1 VKVADVMVTT
11 PFSISPDALAV
22 EAAEMLDRFKR
33 NQLLVVDARGVL
45 VGVLHTQDLMAA
57 KVI

>member
-1 VKVADVMVTT
+1 
-11 PFSISPDALAV
+11 
-22 EAAEMLDRFKR
+22 MLDRFKR
-33 NQLLVVDARGVL
+33 NQLLVVDASGLL